1 MPATLVNMPRL
12 IIIERF
18 LDAMY
23 IKRITWLSLLC
34 AAILCLSSCGS
45 AGTLPGKTD
54 SAAEAADS
62 ASYRYV
68 KTAIALPKENFIISN
83 TEAAKSNIYLFGTE
97 VTEAPNNYYI
107 YALDY
112 DGNIIDQ
119 KRCAWDDGYYHSIM
133 DSAVD
138 DSGTIWLLEYL
149 YERSY
154 DEDGNKTSERFAGW
168 CVERVDE
175 GGFSGSLFS
184 SSVVDEPWEIDVY
197 NEAVY
202 LCSSDGAFCFSVDG
216 DFLGSSG
223 SLNGFRGM
231 TIAGGSIYL
240 LHSDISGVKI
250 SLVSP
255 EDCSISADLAADVNV
270 YDLIGGTG
278 LYINSGSDLYSF
290 DPETGETGLVL
301 NWVSAGVSGNY
312 KGVTALA
319 DGAFLYYDARELC
332 ILEPAAHTDEL
343 ITLTLA
349 SMEPRFIRDAVIDF
363 NASNEKYAVE
373 IIDYSQYN
381 TDDAPEAGVLRLN
394 LDIISGNAPDIIDL
408 TSLPLGQYENMGLLE
423 DLSAYFD
430 REGSPAMA
438 ENLLNA
444 LKSGGKLCA
453 IVPCCTIMTI
463 EAYGSDVD
471 GMGELEFHDILALQ
485 KTMGSG
491 ANPFGATM
499 SKKSFLETMLS
510 VGNSKYIDWK
520 TGTCNFDSSFK
531 DMLEFVASLPD
542 EYDLSTDLQMIASR
556 DQLLSVQHISSI
568 MDILAFDYYFGGD
581 LALCGIPS
589 AENSGAVMCP
599 YIMLGMSSA
608 GENKDGVWEFMS
620 MLLSDRYQDMYA
632 DMMLPTTEYGLEQ
645 VMDDMDEWISSGGE
659 LYLLDIH
666 GNEVSVKSDNEKC
679 AKLFRE
685 LLYSVTSVCEFNQEL
700 FDIVWPE
707 AQAYFCGDKS
717 VDEAVNIISSRVQI
731 YVSEHL

>member
-1 MPATLVNMPRL
+1 
-12 IIIERF
+12 
-18 LDAMY
+18 MY
-23 IKRITWLSLLC
+23 TKRMKWLALLC
-34 AAILCLSSCGS
+34 AMALFLSSCGS
-45 AGTLPGKTD
+45 AGAPPGETS
-54 SAAEAADS
+54 SAAGAAVA
-62 ASYRYV
+62 ASSRYV
-68 KTAIALPKENFIISN
+68 KTAISLPKENFIISN
-83 TEAAKSNIYLFGTE
+83 AEAAKSNIYLFGTE
-97 VTEAPNNYYI
+97 VTDAPNNYYI
-107 YALDY
+107 YVLDY
-112 DGNIIDQ
+112 DGNMIDQ

-149 YERSY
+149 YERTY
-154 DEDGNKTSERFAGW
+154 DEEGNKTSERFAGW

-175 GGFSGSLFS
+175 DGFSGPLFGS
-184 SSVVDEPWEIDVY
+184 SAVDEPWEIDVY
-197 NEAVY
+197 DGAIY
-202 LCSSDGAFCFSVDG
+202 LCSTNGVFCFSVDG
-216 DFLGSSG
+216 DLLGSSD

-231 TIAGGSIYL
+231 TIAAGGIYL

-270 YDLIGGTG
+270 YDLIGGAG
-278 LYINSGSDLYSF
+278 LYINSGSDLYSL

-301 NWVSAGVSGNY
+301 NWVSAGVAGDY

-319 DGAFLYYDARELC
+319 DGAFLYYDARESC
-332 ILEPAAHTDEL
+332 ILAPAAHTDEL

-363 NASNEKYAVE
+363 NASNGKYAVE

-381 TDDAPEAGVLRLN
+381 TDAEPDAGVLRL
-394 LDIISGNAPDIIDL
+394 DMDMISGNAPDIIDL
-408 TSLPLGQYENMGLLE
+408 TSLPLGQYENIGLLE
-423 DLSAYFD
+423 DLTAYFD
-430 REGSPAMA
+430 LEGSPAMA
-438 ENLLNA
+438 ESLLNA
-444 LKSGGKLCA
+444 LQSGGKLCA
-453 IVPCCTIMTI
+453 LVPCCTIMTI
-463 EAYGSDVD
+463 EAYGSDAG
-471 GMGELEFHDILALQ
+471 GMGELEFNDILALQ
-485 KTMGSG
+485 KTMGGG
-491 ANPFGATM
+491 ADPFGATM

-510 VGNSKYIDWK
+510 VGNSRYIDWE
-520 TGTCNFDSSFK
+520 TGVCNFDESFK
-531 DMLEFVASLPD
+531 DMLRLAASLPD
-542 EYDLSTDLQMIASR
+542 EYDLSRDLQMIASR

-620 MLLSDRYQDMYA
+620 MLLSERYQDMYA
-632 DMMLPTTEYGLEQ
+632 ELMLPTTEYGLEQ

-666 GNEVSVKSDNEKC
+666 GNEVSVKADNEKC

-685 LLYSVTSVCEFNQEL
+685 LLCSVTSVCESDQEL

-707 AQAYFCGDKS
+707 AQAFFCGDKS

>member
-1 MPATLVNMPRL
+1 
-12 IIIERF
+12 
-18 LDAMY
+18 MY
-23 IKRITWLSLLC
+23 TKRMKWLALLC
-34 AAILCLSSCGS
+34 AMALFLSSCGS
-45 AGTLPGKTD
+45 AGAPPGETS
-54 SAAEAADS
+54 SAAGAAVA
-62 ASYRYV
+62 ASSRYV
-68 KTAIALPKENFIISN
+68 KTAISLPKENFIISN
-83 TEAAKSNIYLFGTE
+83 AEAAKSNIYLFGTE
-97 VTEAPNNYYI
+97 VTDAPNNYYI
-107 YALDY
+107 YVLDY
-112 DGNIIDQ
+112 DGNMIDQ

-149 YERSY
+149 YERTY

-175 GGFSGSLFS
+175 DGFSGSLFS

-197 NEAVY
+197 DGAIY
-202 LCSSDGAFCFSVDG
+202 LCSTNGVFCFSVDG

-231 TIAGGSIYL
+231 TIAAGGIYL
-240 LHSDISGVKI
+240 LHSDIAGVKI

-255 EDCSISADLAADVNV
+255 EDCSISADLAADVND
-270 YDLIGGTG
+270 YDLIGGAG
-278 LYINSGSDLYSF
+278 LYINSGSDLYSL

-301 NWVSAGVSGNY
+301 NWVSAGVAGDY

-319 DGAFLYYDARELC
+319 DGAFLYYDARESC
-332 ILEPAAHTDEL
+332 ILAPAAHTDEL

-363 NASNEKYAVE
+363 NASNGKYAVE

-381 TDDAPEAGVLRLN
+381 TDAEPDAGVLRLN
-394 LDIISGNAPDIIDL
+394 LDMISGNAPDIIDL

-423 DLSAYFD
+423 DLTAYFD

-438 ENLLNA
+438 ENLVNA
-444 LKSGGKLCA
+444 LESGGKLCA
-453 IVPCCTIMTI
+453 LVPCCTIMTI
-463 EAYGSDVD
+463 EAYGSDAG
-471 GMGELEFHDILALQ
+471 GMGELEFNDILALQ
-485 KTMGSG
+485 KTMGGG
-491 ANPFGATM
+491 ADPFGATM

-510 VGNSKYIDWK
+510 VGNSRYIDWE
-520 TGTCNFDSSFK
+520 TGVCNFDESFK
-531 DMLEFVASLPD
+531 DMLRLAASLPD
-542 EYDLSTDLQMIASR
+542 EYDLSRDLQMIASR

-620 MLLSDRYQDMYA
+620 MLLSERYQDMYA
-632 DMMLPTTEYGLEQ
+632 DLMLPTTEYGLER
-645 VMDDMDEWISSGGE
+645 VMAEADELLSSEGE
-659 LYLLDIH
+659 LYLPDIH
-666 GNEVSVKSDNEKC
+666 GNEVSVEADSEKC
-679 AKLFRE
+679 LRLFRE
-685 LLYSVTSVCEFNQEL
+685 LLDSVTGVCEFNQEL
-700 FDIVWPE
+700 FDIIWPE
-707 AQAYFCGDKS
+707 AQAYFCGDRG
-717 VDEAVNIISSRVQI
+717 VDETIDIISSRVQI

>member
-18 LDAMY
+18 FDAMY

-83 TEAAKSNIYLFGTE
+83 AEAAKSNIYLFGTE

-149 YERSY
+149 YERTY
-154 DEDGNKTSERFAGW
+154 DEDGNKTSERSAGW

-175 GGFSGSLFS
+175 NGFSGPLFS

-363 NASNEKYAVE
+363 NASNGKYAVE

-463 EAYGSDVD
+463 EAY
-471 GMGELEFHDILALQ
+471 AQ
-485 KTMGSG
+485 
-491 ANPFGATM
+491 A
-499 SKKSFLETMLS
+499 
-510 VGNSKYIDWK
+510 
-520 TGTCNFDSSFK
+520 
-531 DMLEFVASLPD
+531 LPD
-542 EYDLSTDLQMIASR
+542 EEDHSSETANMASGTQIYSFQTIGGAGGLFGAAEDFGCSLEDLQVCGLPFREGSGTLVPVVYLAIPASSKNV
-556 DQLLSVQHISSI
+556 DAAFGFIKSLMLEENTLYKNLELNAFP
-568 MDILAFDYYFGGD
+568 IL
-581 LALCGIPS
+581 S
-589 AENSGAVMCP
+589 AEYERLAEYEQQRIDAAEEGQYPWTYAKHYERAAEVLDGLNGLCCPDTALMGIVDDAVP
-599 YIMLGMSSA
+599 
-608 GENKDGVWEFMS
+608 
-620 MLLSDRYQDMYA
+620 
-632 DMMLPTTEYGLEQ
+632 
-645 VMDDMDEWISSGGE
+645 
-659 LYLLDIH
+659 
-666 GNEVSVKSDNEKC
+666 
-679 AKLFRE
+679 
-685 LLYSVTSVCEFNQEL
+685 
-700 FDIVWPE
+700 
-707 AQAYFCGDKS
+707 AYFAGASDASKTA
-717 VDEAVNIISSRVQI
+717 DEIVSRLGI
-731 YVSEHL
+731 YFAEKEN